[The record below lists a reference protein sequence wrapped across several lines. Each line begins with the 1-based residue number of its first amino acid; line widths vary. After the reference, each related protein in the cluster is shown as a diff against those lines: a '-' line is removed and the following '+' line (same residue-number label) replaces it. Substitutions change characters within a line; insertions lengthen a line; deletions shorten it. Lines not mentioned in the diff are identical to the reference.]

1 MALQTNNDK
10 LNVGT
15 LRYMAPETLNKT
27 YNKIGPSIDVWALGV
42 ILFVMLFG
50 HMPFDGETP
59 SEIL

>member
-1 MALQTNNDK
+1 
-10 LNVGT
+10 
-15 LRYMAPETLNKT
+15 MAPETLNKT

-59 SEIL
+59 NEII